1 MGGFARVA
9 LLVQSIDCWQ
19 NVDVRSGQ
27 ASLPTY
33 MLVSMSVSTLLLQVK
48 TTDACLKQY
57 RCMSKML
64 CIINDELKACYNCSK
79 LQNTALE

>member
-1 MGGFARVA
+1 MGGFATVA
-9 LLVQSIDCWQ
+9 LLVQSIDCRQ

-48 TTDACLKQY
+48 TTDTCLKQD
-57 RCMSKML
+57 RLISKMV
-64 CIINDELKACYNCSK
+64 CIINDELKACSNCSE

>member
-1 MGGFARVA
+1 MEDGRFLNYGWICKSA

-48 TTDACLKQY
+48 TTDACLKQD
-57 RCMSKML
+57 RLMSKML
-64 CIINDELKACYNCSK
+64 CIIKDELKAC
-79 LQNTALE
+79 